1 MMSRA
6 VLRVVVLATLS
17 LLSPAMVW
25 VVTAVDFG
33 GAGMGQPCPKYRCG
47 KDHTPVP
54 KPRSLTKFESTGCAS
69 VGGGGGGG
77 ISMMG
82 GGMGGG
88 GGVKPYEHCCHYFHA
103 CYQICGMPKKTCDTQ
118 FETCATHQCDKEE
131 QANADECKKD
141 LSMTKLMI
149 DLGGCKNYDQAQQ
162 QACECVA
169 DKDTPDGTSKVT
181 VQRGRGLRKFY
192 ETFAPE
198 SVDKVP
204 GLLAKADT
212 GTKLANVLMKLV
224 TKYYNA
230 DDEKKSTIALKPYE
244 DPMQAYYDQMKQDK
258 KDHDHD
264 PPPSS
269 SSSSSSSTTTDDHD
283 MNENEEDEE
292 EDDERIEL

>member
-1 MMSRA
+1 MSPA
-6 VLRVVVLATLS
+6 VLLAVAIVTALS
-17 LLSPAMVW
+17 LLSNDTVLVA
-25 VVTAVDFG
+25 AVDFG
-33 GAGMGQPCPKYRCG
+33 GGGDFGGGMGKPCPKYRCG

-54 KPRSLTKFESTGCAS
+54 KPRSTTKFESTGCAA

-88 GGVKPYEHCCHYFHA
+88 GGVKKPYEHCCHYFHA

-118 FETCATHQCDKEE
+118 FEECAQQHC
-131 QANADECKKD
+131 ADQEADAEDCKKD
-141 LSMTKLMI
+141 ISMTKLMI
-149 DLGGCKNYDQAQQ
+149 DLGGCKNYDQAQH

-169 DKDTPDGTSKVT
+169 GTKVT
-181 VQRGRGLRKFY
+181 DQRERGLRKFY
-192 ETFAPE
+192 DNYAPE
-198 SVDKVP
+198 SVQKVP

-212 GTKLANVLMKLV
+212 GTKLANLLMKLV

-230 DDEKKSTIALKPYE
+230 SKSTIAIKPYE
-244 DPMQAYYDQMKQDK
+244 DPMQAYYDQMKKDK
-258 KDHDHD
+258 NNDND

-269 SSSSSSSTTTDDHD
+269 SSSSSTTTDEHD
-283 MNENEEDEE
+283 MNENDDEE